1 MKGIKGQL
9 SSLSITDLMQWIDM
23 NKKSGVLFVS
33 SEDNSKCF
41 CFDEG
46 RLLLASSIEDGG
58 RFGDFVQKEGFINL
72 EGMKNIVDE
81 AKGEERSF
89 IGLMI
94 DKNILPEEFVKVTVE
109 TLAEKNILDI
119 LSWAEDGSFQFVEE
133 LPKVLVKSPVK
144 LGINFITFEAVRKH
158 DEVMKKK
165 ALEAPL
171 DAEA

>member
-23 NKKSGVLFVS
+23 NKKSGVLFVAS
-33 SEDNSKCF
+33 NGNSKCF

-46 RLLLASSIEDGG
+46 RLLLASSKEEGG
-58 RFGDFVQKEGFINL
+58 RFGDFVQNEGFINL
-72 EGMKNIVDE
+72 DGMKSVVSE
-81 AKGEERSF
+81 AKTQERSF
-89 IGLMI
+89 IALMI
-94 DKNILPEEFVKVTVE
+94 EKNILPEAFVKVTVE

-119 LSWAEDGSFQFVEE
+119 LSWDEDGSFQFVEE
-133 LPKVLVKSPVK
+133 LPKVLAKSPIK

-165 ALEAPL
+165 ALEAPPEP
-171 DAEA
+171 EA

>member
-33 SEDNSKCF
+33 SNGSSKCF

-46 RLLLASSIEDGG
+46 RLLLASSRDEGG
-58 RFGDFVQKEGFINL
+58 RFGDFVQNEGLMNL
-72 EGMKNIVDE
+72 EGMRSIVNE
-81 AKGEERSF
+81 AKAEERSF

-94 DKNILPEEFVKVTVE
+94 DKNIIPEEFVKVTVE

-119 LSWAEDGSFQFVEE
+119 LSWDEDGSFQFVEE
-133 LPKVLVKSPVK
+133 LPKVLSKSPVK
-144 LGINFITFEAVRKH
+144 LGVNFITFEAVRKH

-165 ALEAPL
+165 AAEAPL
-171 DAEA
+171 DAET

>member
-33 SEDNSKCF
+33 TGENSKCF

-46 RLLLASSIEDGG
+46 RLLLASSKEAGG
-58 RFGDFVQKEGFINL
+58 RFGDFVQNEGFINL
-72 EGMKNIVDE
+72 EGIKGVVKE
-81 AKGEERSF
+81 AQQAGTSF
-89 IGLMI
+89 IGLMMN
-94 DKNILPEEFVKVTVE
+94 KGILPEEFVKVSIE

-119 LSWAEDGSFQFVEE
+119 LSWEEDGSFQFVEE
-133 LPKVLVKSPVK
+133 LPKILNESPVK

-158 DEVMKKK
+158 DEVMKDK
-165 ALEAPL
+165 AT
-171 DAEA
+171 AEPPQGE

>member
-33 SEDNSKCF
+33 SSDKSKCF
-41 CFDEG
+41 CFEEG
-46 RLLLASSIEDGG
+46 RLLLASSREEAG
-58 RFGDFVQKEGFINL
+58 RFADFVQKEGFIDL
-72 EGMKNIVDE
+72 EGMRSVVND
-81 AKGEERSF
+81 AKSESRSF
-89 IGLMI
+89 IEILI
-94 DKNILPEEFVKVTVE
+94 ERNIIPEEFIKVSVE
-109 TLAEKNILDI
+109 ALAERNIVDI
-119 LSWAEDGSFQFVEE
+119 LSWDEDGSFQFVED
-133 LPKVLVKSPVK
+133 LPKLLFQSPIK

-165 ALEAPL
+165 AAEAPL